1 MRNSYNNSKN
11 LSVALCVRNEEEKL
25 KKCLE
30 ALTFA
35 DEIVIVLDGCTDKSK
50 EIARRFT
57 KKIIEGRWPIEGDR
71 RNLAIE
77 HCQYTWILEVDAD
90 EIVSESL
97 AMEIKKIIEKS
108 KDDWPY

>member
-1 MRNSYNNSKN
+1 M
-11 LSVALCVRNEEEKL
+11 ALCVRNEEEKL

-57 KKIIEGRWPIEGDR
+57 KKQLNIV
-71 RNLAIE
+71 N
-77 HCQYTWILEVDAD
+77 ILGF
-90 EIVSESL
+90 L
-97 AMEIKKIIEKS
+97 KLTQTR
-108 KDDWPY
+108 